1 MGAGGKQKETIIM
14 LISPDEINKSLSNY
28 GWKYENK
35 KIIKSYSFK
44 TYINSIE
51 FVQKI
56 AELAEKN
63 NHHPDIYIGWC
74 NVDISITSHD
84 LGGVTTNCVNL
95 AIGIDYIFEHTQQ
108 R

>member
-1 MGAGGKQKETIIM
+1 M

-28 GWKYENK
+28 GWKYESS
-35 KIIKSYSFK
+35 KITKTYLFK

-51 FVQKI
+51 FVPKI

-74 NVDISITSHD
+74 KVDISITSND
-84 LGGVTTNCVNL
+84 LGGVTTNCINL
-95 AIGIDYIFEHTQQ
+95 AIGIDRIFEHMQ
-108 R
+108 

>member
-1 MGAGGKQKETIIM
+1 M
-14 LISPDEINKSLSNY
+14 LISPDEINKSMSNY

-35 KIIKSYSFK
+35 KISKSYSFK
-44 TYINSIE
+44 TYINGIE

-74 NVDISITSHD
+74 KVDISTIKNGSY
-84 LGGVTTNCVNL
+84 VS
-95 AIGIDYIFEHTQQ
+95 ISFFSYIIQTGYK
-108 R
+108 RRP

>member
-1 MGAGGKQKETIIM
+1 M
-14 LISPDEINKSLSNY
+14 LISPDEINKSMSNY

-35 KIIKSYSFK
+35 KISKFFSFK

-51 FVQKI
+51 FVKKI

-63 NHHPDIYIGWC
+63 NHHPDIFIEWC
-74 NVDISITSHD
+74 KVDISITSHN

-95 AIGIDYIFEHTQQ
+95 AIGIENIFKEHIQ

>member
-1 MGAGGKQKETIIM
+1 M

-28 GWKYENK
+28 GWKYNNK
-35 KIIKSYSFK
+35 KITKSYSFK
-44 TYINSIE
+44 KYINSID

-63 NHHPDIYIGWC
+63 NHHPNIHIDWC
-74 NVDISITSHD
+74 KVDISITSHD

-95 AIGIDYIFEHTQQ
+95 AIGIDYIFENLQLK
-108 R
+108 

>member
-1 MGAGGKQKETIIM
+1 M
-14 LISPDEINKSLSNY
+14 LISPDEINKSISKY

-35 KIIKSYSFK
+35 KICKSYSFN
-44 TYINSIE
+44 TYINSIK
-51 FVQKI
+51 FVQEI

-63 NHHPDIYIGWC
+63 NHHPDMYISWC
-74 NVDISITSHD
+74 KVDISITSHD

-95 AIGIDYIFEHTQQ
+95 ATGIDQIIEKQIM